1 LGYVDNGR
9 AWRSADGVT
18 TVTTSA
24 GGSGYYQG
32 GYYYPGATTTTVVVQ
47 TAPVVTTTTTTETY
61 EDAVTYTRR
70 AKVVRRPI
78 AAHTKTK
85 RVWRPA
91 PTCACQ

>member
-1 LGYVDNGR
+1 M
-9 AWRSADGVT
+9 
-18 TVTTSA
+18 TTSA

-47 TAPVVTTTTTTETY
+47 TAPVVTTTTTETY

-70 AKVVRRPI
+70 AKAVRRPI